1 MVFELVKNS
10 LRAVV
15 ERYKDSDVQPP
26 AIRVVVAEGSEDVC
40 IKISDEGG
48 GIPRSGLKKFGRIY
62 TRPRI
67 HLP

>member
-1 MVFELVKNS
+1 M
-10 LRAVV
+10 

-48 GIPRSGLKKFGRIY
+48 GIPRSGLKNLDVFILDSGFTF
-62 TRPRI
+62 TRHGI
-67 HLP
+67 A